1 MNKII
6 TTLAT
11 AGAVLAVAAPALG
24 SGATVRIVD
33 NGFRSS
39 TVTIHRGG
47 TVTWRWTG
55 KNPHNVKF
63 SGFASPVQTS
73 GTFRHRFTRR
83 GTFRYVCIVH
93 PGMRGKVVV
102 R

>member
-1 MNKII
+1 MNKLL
-6 TTLAT
+6 TALAT

-24 SGATVRIVD
+24 AGATVRVAD
-33 NGFRSS
+33 NVFRSS
-39 TVTIHRGG
+39 SVTIRKGQ
-47 TVTWRWTG
+47 TVTWRWVG

-63 SGFASPVQTS
+63 SSFGSKVQVS

-83 GTFRYVCIVH
+83 GTFRYVCSIH